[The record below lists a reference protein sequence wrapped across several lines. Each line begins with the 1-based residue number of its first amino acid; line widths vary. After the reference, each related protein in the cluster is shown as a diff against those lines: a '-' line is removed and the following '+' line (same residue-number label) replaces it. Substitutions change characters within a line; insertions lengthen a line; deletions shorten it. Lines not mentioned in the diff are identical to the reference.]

1 MTATATTDLDA
12 LRGHARR
19 IRRLIVDMCALP
31 EGGHLG
37 GSMSVVEILT
47 VLYFGVL
54 RIDPDRPADPGR
66 DMFVLSKGHAAL
78 GLYATLAERGFFPAD
93 ALGDLDKPG
102 GKFLGHPVRAVPGIE
117 VPTGSLGHGLSLGTG
132 FALSARLAGTGR
144 RAFVVLGDGELQEGS
159 VWEAVAN
166 TAALGLGNL
175 VAVVDRNGLQQS
187 GATEDIC
194 SLEPVGARFRAF
206 GWSVRELDGHD
217 LGALLDAFST
227 APWEPGRPSMIIART
242 VKGRGVP
249 FAENQP
255 QAHYMRLSERRHAR
269 AVSALEKAVRP
280 GE

>member
-1 MTATATTDLDA
+1 MTTATADLDE
-12 LRGHARR
+12 LSGHARR
-19 IRRLIVDMCALP
+19 IRRLVLDMCALP

-47 VLYFGVL
+47 ALYFGVL
-54 RIDPDRPADPGR
+54 HADPDRPDAPDR

-78 GLYATLAERGFFPAD
+78 GLYATLAERGFFPVEDLAG
-93 ALGDLDKPG
+93 LGEPG
-102 GKFLGHPVRAVPGIE
+102 SRFLGHPVRAIPGVE
-117 VPTGSLGHGLSLGTG
+117 VPTGSLGHGLSLGAG
-132 FALSARLAGTGR
+132 FALSSRLRNAGR

-159 VWEAVAN
+159 VWEAAASS
-166 TAALGLGNL
+166 AALGLDNL

-194 SLEPVGARFRAF
+194 TLEPVGARWSGF
-206 GWSVRELDGHD
+206 GWSVREVDGHD
-217 LGALLDAFST
+217 LGALLDALTT
-227 APWEPGRPSMIIART
+227 APWEAGRPSVVVART

-269 AVSALEKAVRP
+269 AVAALERTAR
-280 GE
+280 